1 MRGIYIQE
9 PYKMEVK
16 EIDIPL
22 RNPGETLIEVLACG
36 ICGTDLKIFKGQTL
50 ATYPLIPGHEVVG
63 KVVESNEL
71 EKGML
76 VTIDPNK
83 PCGRCDNCRRGKI
96 NLCENLSAVGVTRNG
111 GFSEFLSVDDSLI
124 YSLAPGT
131 SIKTAVFA
139 EPLSCIVNGFNVSN
153 FGYVSD
159 VAIIGG
165 GPIGAIIATLAERFS
180 IGKTV
185 IAELNSER
193 RKFLES
199 ELGLKAV
206 DFLDPKKH
214 LFDVVFDCTG
224 NPKGFE
230 VATSLTRMGG
240 NTVIFGVTAKGA
252 KSSVEPFEI
261 YRKEVKITGS
271 FINPFTMST
280 AVKILNSKE
289 FNFDSLV
296 TDELSLKEVAAYISG
311 EKVPNMKAVW
321 INH

>member
-1 MRGIYIQE
+1 MILEEYGK
-9 PYKMEVK
+9 PLVLK
-16 EIDIPL
+16 EIKEPDFDKD
-22 RNPGETLIEVLACG
+22 EVLLKVKAAG
-36 ICGTDLKIFKGQTL
+36 VCGTDLKIFKGQTL

-165 GPIGAIIATLAERFS
+165 GPIGAIIATLAEKFS

-296 TDELSLKEVAAYISG
+296 TDELSLKEVAAHISG